1 MKWAWLNLLV
11 ILLLTKTMTIKVLIV
26 DDSALIRCV
35 LTEMIESQADM
46 EVVGTASDPLIARDL
61 IKQTNPDVLTL
72 DVEMPRM
79 DGLDF
84 LEKLMRLRP
93 MPVVMVSSLTD
104 RGSEITLRALELGA
118 VDYVTKPKLSIKAG
132 MLEYTQLLADKI
144 RIAYQAGKSM
154 NFRTNMVKKSL
165 PHEPLPL
172 VGNRFLSTEK
182 LIIVGASTGGTEA
195 IKTFLLQMPVD
206 CPGILITQHM
216 PEGFTT
222 SFAHRLDGLC
232 KISVIEAMG
241 GERILP
247 GHAYIAPGHSH
258 MLLARSGA
266 NYITRLDQGPPV
278 NRHRPSVDVLF
289 RSAALHA
296 GKNAVGVIL
305 TGMGKDGALGLL
317 EMKKAGAYNY
327 AQDENSCVVFGMP
340 KEAIEIGAV
349 HEVASLSILAG
360 MVIDHFGKHA
370 VSIRE
375 GSMTLSQPMITNF
388 KD

>member
-1 MKWAWLNLLV
+1 M
-11 ILLLTKTMTIKVLIV
+11 IHLLTKIMTIIKVLIV

-35 LTEMIESQADM
+35 LTEMIQSQPDM

-72 DVEMPRM
+72 DIEMPRM

-144 RIAYQAGKSM
+144 RIAYQAGMKM

-165 PHEPLPL
+165 QYEPLPL

-195 IKTFLLQMPVD
+195 IKAFLVQMPVD

-222 SFAHRLDGLC
+222 SFAHRLDSLC
-232 KISVIEAMG
+232 KINVMEAMG
-241 GERILP
+241 GESILP

-266 NYITRLDQGPPV
+266 NYIIRLDQGPTV

-296 GKNAVGVIL
+296 GKNTVGVIL
-305 TGMGKDGALGLL
+305 TGMGRDGALGLL

-327 AQDENSCVVFGMP
+327 AQDEHSCVVFGMP

-349 HEVASLSILAG
+349 HEVASISRSAG
-360 MVIDHFGKHA
+360 MVMDHFGKHA
-370 VSIRE
+370 VSVRE
-375 GSMTLSQPMITNF
+375 ELMPLAQPMITNI